1 MKKSFYS
8 FLAFAAVSFLAVSAL
23 DAAEKGNLV
32 ADPTSAVK
40 NTWKKYPVS
49 GKDFW
54 MLLDPRWLE
63 LKGVAQEEFVQKS
76 GTGFVHQSVAGENV
90 VNLRVMTIGEIT
102 SYDAKN
108 RRRKVDIQIIP
119 EEKDLQ
125 IIDPGYINDGSAR
138 NYCVLSGNVLDMTR
152 RYAVIKSTLKFK
164 SDFAIAR
171 LAIYHGFNKQNRI
184 GRVVYNGKDVKIP
197 ADKDIFNVAIAP
209 AAKEFELTVYST
221 PLKYKAKEL
230 KVPYEERLKKAPFWL
245 TNMFRANYG
254 NIFGLTDCNFD
265 QESFAAVKKKYG
277 ENFIGYWMPEWDH
290 NYILAVSRPNLP
302 YYKTIQHFIK
312 VPCNKEDFVKGVLKF
327 CWDSHKPLF
336 GKDLLGMSGQVLFMH
351 HACDWGSTVS
361 GLEITQEKTELA
373 GRISFMFT
381 RGASRQFDKPMY
393 IYQAYYGGSQSPN
406 STLRGYTRRIDWGVA
421 PSLTLRNFMASY
433 YMGNNYLDFEAQPYG
448 MVLEEKGGSHSLTG
462 NGKVMKEFYEWT
474 ASDKGKRGESY
485 APILLLAD
493 RKHGYDMWY
502 RIAPRGWDNCYNIY
516 PLTDANFFMDYVMQ
530 VISPRYDYP
539 HFDKP
544 EYSPNLHN
552 STVGD
557 IFDLYLANP
566 LVNGEVRLEQLKKYP
581 VVVLVDDIFYTEKLA
596 NTLKEY
602 VAGGGTLLLTTGQ
615 TAPFEE
621 DKDFLGVTIGK
632 GTKKEDGLFVNTL
645 SLLPGTEIVMATSR
659 KSPLVTKK
667 KYGNGHVIVLASPYM
682 KKTGNLTKVPQEL
695 VKLFEKIQSE
705 LLPVKVEGDC
715 QYLFNIMPDGTW
727 KVILINNRGIVKL
740 PKESTEKHF
749 KEYTSK
755 VTLTVPAGVTVKE
768 LRKNAVPSVVKG
780 REFDKYTFTIA
791 PADIYVVDMK
801 GIKFDKAGKKGAV
814 KFNKV
819 KNYKF
824 APYTPAKANDG
835 YKPRPAAILAAQGR
849 NMVAAPDIVASWKG
863 ENGMKEVSGKGYELK
878 FHNVEVKNGAARY
891 SGKRAWATLSAAVNH
906 SLPAVTYELV
916 VKPVPQEQL
925 KKLKITRCGVLYPKR
940 NLMLEYYHGRWTLL
954 LFERIIYDRIMGPK
968 GAPEWTHVCV
978 TTEKNI
984 ARLFVNGKEVKN
996 GNGPL
1001 KSINDFGFTAPK
1013 GKISLNLGSLAH
1025 TWPNPYSFQG
1035 EIKEFTIHGKAL
1047 SPEEIAKLAAAKV
1060 KK

>member
-1 MKKSFYS
+1 MKKSLYS
-8 FLAFAAVSFLAVSAL
+8 YFALAAAAFFAGFSAV
-23 DAAEKGNLV
+23 AAEKGNLV
-32 ADPTSAVK
+32 ADPASAVK

-54 MLLDPRWLE
+54 MLLDPRWLN
-63 LKGVAQEEFVQKS
+63 LKGVSHEEFVQKS
-76 GTGFVHQSVAGENV
+76 GTGFVHQTVSGENV
-90 VNLRVMTIGEIT
+90 TNLRVLTIGEIT
-102 SYDAKN
+102 SYDARN
-108 RRRKVDIQIIP
+108 RRRKATIEVIP
-119 EEKDLQ
+119 EEKDMLVT
-125 IIDPGYINDGSAR
+125 DPQYLNDGSIR
-138 NYCVLSGNVLDMTR
+138 NYCVFSGNVLDMTR
-152 RYAVIKSTLKFK
+152 RYAIHKNTLKFK

-171 LAIYHGFNKQNRI
+171 LAINHGVGKDNRI
-184 GRVVYNGKDVKIP
+184 SKLLCNGKEVQIP
-197 ADKDIFNVAIAP
+197 ADKNTFDVKITP
-209 AAKEFELTVYST
+209 AAKEFELTVYSS
-221 PLKYKAKEL
+221 PLKYQAKEL
-230 KVPYEERLKKAPFWL
+230 NVPYEERLKKAPFWL

-254 NIFGLTDCNFD
+254 NIFGTDVCNFD
-265 QESFAAVKKKYG
+265 QESFASVRKKYG
-277 ENFIGYWMPEWDH
+277 ENFIGYWLPEWDH

-302 YYKTIQHFIK
+302 YYKTIQNFIK

-393 IYQAYYGGSQSPN
+393 IYQAYYGGSQSPT

-448 MVLEEKGGSHSLTG
+448 MVLEEKGGNHSLTG
-462 NGKVMKEFYEWT
+462 NGKAMKEFYEWT

-502 RIAPRGWDNCYNIY
+502 RIAPRGWDNFYNIY
-516 PLTDANFFMDYVMQ
+516 PLTDANFFMEYVMQ
-530 VISPRYDYP
+530 VISPRYDYNK
-539 HFDKP
+539 FDNPK
-544 EYSPNLHN
+544 YSPNLHN

-566 LVNGEVRLEQLKKYP
+566 LVNGEVRLDQLKKYP
-581 VVVLVDDIFYTEKLA
+581 VVALVDDITYTEKLA
-596 NTLKEY
+596 NTLKQY
-602 VAGGGTLLLTTGQ
+602 VAEGGTLLLTTGQ

-632 GTKKEDGLFVNTL
+632 DTKKEDGLFVNSLT
-645 SLLPGTEIVMATSR
+645 LLPGTETVMATSR
-659 KSPLVTKK
+659 KTPLATKK
-667 KYGNGHVIVLASPYM
+667 KYGNGHVILLASPYM
-682 KKTGNLTKVPQEL
+682 KKTGDLTKVPQQL

-755 VTLTVPAGVTVKE
+755 VTLTVPAGVTIKE
-768 LRKNAVPSVVKG
+768 LRKNTVPAVKKG
-780 REFDKYTFTIA
+780 KEFDQYTFNIA

-801 GIKFDKAGKKGAV
+801 GIKFGKTVKKGAA

-824 APYTPAKANDG
+824 APYTPVKANDG
-835 YKPRPAAILAAQGR
+835 YKPRPDATLKAQDK
-849 NMVAAPDIVASWKG
+849 NMVAAPAIVASWKG
-863 ENGMKEVSGKGYELK
+863 EGMKEVTGKGYELK
-878 FHNVEVKNGAARY
+878 FHNVEVKDGVAKY
-891 SGKRAWATLSAAVNH
+891 SGKRAWATLNAQLKH
-906 SLPAVTYELV
+906 SLPAVSYELV
-916 VKPVPQEQL
+916 VKPAPIEQW
-925 KKLKITRCGVLYPKR
+925 KNVYGRHVRGGVLYPHR

-954 LFERIIYDRIMGPK
+954 LFERIIYDRVMGPK
-968 GAPEWTHVCV
+968 AAPEWTHLCV

-984 ARLFVNGKEVKN
+984 ARLFVNGKEVKRAA
-996 GNGPL
+996 GPI
-1001 KSINDFGFTAPK
+1001 KSINEFGSKAPTS
-1013 GKISLNLGSLAH
+1013 KIGLTLGSLAH
-1025 TWPNPYSFQG
+1025 TWPIPYSFQG
-1035 EIKEFTIHGKAL
+1035 EIKEFTIHGKTL
-1047 SPEEIAKLAAAKV
+1047 SPEEIAKLAEKV

>member
-1 MKKSFYS
+1 MKKSLYS
-8 FLAFAAVSFLAVSAL
+8 YFALAAAAFFAGFSAV
-23 DAAEKGNLV
+23 AAEKGNLV
-32 ADPTSAVK
+32 ADPASAVK

-54 MLLDPRWLE
+54 MLLDPRWLN
-63 LKGVAQEEFVQKS
+63 LKGVSHEEFVQKS
-76 GTGFVHQSVAGENV
+76 GTGFVHQTVSGENV
-90 VNLRVMTIGEIT
+90 TNLRVLTIGEIT
-102 SYDAKN
+102 SYDARN
-108 RRRKVDIQIIP
+108 RRRKATIEVIP
-119 EEKDLQ
+119 EEKDMLVT
-125 IIDPGYINDGSAR
+125 DPQYLNDGSIR
-138 NYCVLSGNVLDMTR
+138 NYCVFSGNVLDMTR
-152 RYAVIKSTLKFK
+152 RYAIHKNTLKFK

-171 LAIYHGFNKQNRI
+171 LAINHGVGKDNRI
-184 GRVVYNGKDVKIP
+184 SKLLCNGKEVQIP
-197 ADKDIFNVAIAP
+197 ADKNTFDVKITP
-209 AAKEFELTVYST
+209 AAKEFELTVYSS
-221 PLKYKAKEL
+221 PLKYQAKEL
-230 KVPYEERLKKAPFWL
+230 NVPYEERLKKAPFWL

-254 NIFGLTDCNFD
+254 NIFGTDVCNFD
-265 QESFAAVKKKYG
+265 QESFASVRKKYG
-277 ENFIGYWMPEWDH
+277 ENFIGYWLPEWDH

-302 YYKTIQHFIK
+302 YYKTIQNFIK

-448 MVLEEKGGSHSLTG
+448 MVLEEKGGNHSLTG

-502 RIAPRGWDNCYNIY
+502 RIAPRGWDNFYNIY
-516 PLTDANFFMDYVMQ
+516 PLTDANFFMEYVMQ
-530 VISPRYDYP
+530 VISPRYDYNK
-539 HFDKP
+539 FDNPK
-544 EYSPNLHN
+544 YSPNLHN

-566 LVNGEVRLEQLKKYP
+566 LVNGEVRLDQLKKYP
-581 VVVLVDDIFYTEKLA
+581 VVALVDDITYTEKLA
-596 NTLKEY
+596 NTLKQY
-602 VAGGGTLLLTTGQ
+602 VAEGGTLLLTTGQ

-632 GTKKEDGLFVNTL
+632 DTKKEDGLFVNSLT
-645 SLLPGTEIVMATSR
+645 LLPGTETVMATSR
-659 KSPLVTKK
+659 KTPLATKK
-667 KYGNGHVIVLASPYM
+667 KYGNGHVILLASPYM
-682 KKTGNLTKVPQEL
+682 KKTGDLTKVPQQL

-749 KEYTSK
+749 KEFTSK
-755 VTLTVPAGVTVKE
+755 VTLTVPAGVTIKE
-768 LRKNAVPSVVKG
+768 LRKNAVPAVQKG
-780 REFDKYTFTIA
+780 KDFDKYTFTIA

-801 GIKFDKAGKKGAV
+801 GIKFGKTVKKGAA

-824 APYTPAKANDG
+824 APYTPVKANDG
-835 YKPRPAAILAAQGR
+835 YKPRPAATLAAMGK
-849 NMVAAPDIVASWKG
+849 NMVAAPAIVGSWKG
-863 ENGMKEVSGKGYELK
+863 EGMKEVTGNGYELK
-878 FHNVEVKNGAARY
+878 FHNVEVKDGVARY
-891 SGKRAWATLSAAVNH
+891 NTKRSWATLNAQLKH
-906 SLPAVTYELV
+906 SLPAVSYELV
-916 VKPVPQEQL
+916 VKPAPIEQW
-925 KKLKITRCGVLYPKR
+925 KNVYGRHVRGGVLYPHR

-954 LFERIIYDRIMGPK
+954 LFERIIYDRVMGPK
-968 GAPEWTHVCV
+968 AAPEWTHLCV

-984 ARLFVNGKEVKN
+984 ARLFVNGKEVKRAA
-996 GNGPL
+996 GPI
-1001 KSINDFGFTAPK
+1001 KSINEFGSKAPTS
-1013 GKISLNLGSLAH
+1013 KIGLTLGSLAH
-1025 TWPNPYSFQG
+1025 TWPIPYSFQG
-1035 EIKEFTIHGKAL
+1035 EIKEFTIHGKTL
-1047 SPEEIAKLAAAKV
+1047 SPEEIAKLAEKV

>member
-1 MKKSFYS
+1 
-8 FLAFAAVSFLAVSAL
+8 
-23 DAAEKGNLV
+23 
-32 ADPTSAVK
+32 
-40 NTWKKYPVS
+40 
-49 GKDFW
+49 
-54 MLLDPRWLE
+54 
-63 LKGVAQEEFVQKS
+63 
-76 GTGFVHQSVAGENV
+76 
-90 VNLRVMTIGEIT
+90 
-102 SYDAKN
+102 
-108 RRRKVDIQIIP
+108 
-119 EEKDLQ
+119 
-125 IIDPGYINDGSAR
+125 
-138 NYCVLSGNVLDMTR
+138 MTR
-152 RYAVIKSTLKFK
+152 RYAIHKNTLKFK

-171 LAIYHGFNKQNRI
+171 LAINHGVGKDNRI
-184 GRVVYNGKDVKIP
+184 SKLLCNGKEVQIP
-197 ADKDIFNVAIAP
+197 ADKNTFDVKITP
-209 AAKEFELTVYST
+209 AAKEFELTVYSS
-221 PLKYKAKEL
+221 PLKYQAKEL
-230 KVPYEERLKKAPFWL
+230 NVPYEERLKKAPFWL

-254 NIFGLTDCNFD
+254 NIFGTDVCNFD
-265 QESFAAVKKKYG
+265 QESFASVRKKYG
-277 ENFIGYWMPEWDH
+277 ENFIGYWLPEWDH

-302 YYKTIQHFIK
+302 YYKTIQNFIK

-336 GKDLLGMSGQVLFMH
+336 GKDLLGMSGQMLFMH

-448 MVLEEKGGSHSLTG
+448 MVLEEKGGNHSLTG

-502 RIAPRGWDNCYNIY
+502 RIAPRGWDNFYNIY
-516 PLTDANFFMDYVMQ
+516 PLTDANFFMEYVMQ
-530 VISPRYDYP
+530 VISPRYDYNK
-539 HFDKP
+539 FDNPK
-544 EYSPNLHN
+544 YSPNLHN

-566 LVNGEVRLEQLKKYP
+566 LVNGEVRLDQLKKYP
-581 VVVLVDDIFYTEKLA
+581 VVALVDDITYTEKLA
-596 NTLKEY
+596 NTLKQY
-602 VAGGGTLLLTTGQ
+602 VAEGGTLLLTTGQ

-632 GTKKEDGLFVNTL
+632 DTKKEDGLFVNSLT
-645 SLLPGTEIVMATSR
+645 LLPGTETVMATSR
-659 KSPLVTKK
+659 KTPLATKK
-667 KYGNGHVIVLASPYM
+667 KYGNGHVILLASPYM
-682 KKTGNLTKVPQEL
+682 KKTGDLTKVPQQL

-749 KEYTSK
+749 KEFTSK
-755 VTLTVPAGVTVKE
+755 VTLSVPAGVTVKE
-768 LRKNAVPSVVKG
+768 LRKNTVPAVQKG
-780 REFDKYTFTIA
+780 KDFDKYTFTIA

-801 GIKFDKAGKKGAV
+801 GIKFGKTVKKGAA

-824 APYTPAKANDG
+824 APYTPVKANDG
-835 YKPRPAAILAAQGR
+835 YKPRPAATLAAMGK
-849 NMVAAPDIVASWKG
+849 NMVAAPAIVGSWKG
-863 ENGMKEVSGKGYELK
+863 EGMKEVTGNGYELK
-878 FHNVEVKNGAARY
+878 FHKVEVKDGVARY
-891 SGKRAWATLSAAVNH
+891 NTKRSWATLNAQLKH
-906 SLPAVTYELV
+906 SLPAVSYELV
-916 VKPVPQEQL
+916 VKPAPIEQW
-925 KKLKITRCGVLYPKR
+925 KNVYGRHVRGGVLYPHR

-954 LFERIIYDRIMGPK
+954 LFERIIYDRVMGPK
-968 GAPEWTHVCV
+968 AAPEWTHLCV

-984 ARLFVNGKEVKN
+984 ARLFVNGKEVKRAA
-996 GNGPL
+996 GPI
-1001 KSINDFGFTAPK
+1001 KSINEFGSKAPTS
-1013 GKISLNLGSLAH
+1013 KIGLTLGSLAH
-1025 TWPNPYSFQG
+1025 TWPIPYSFQG
-1035 EIKEFTIHGKAL
+1035 EIKEFTIHGKTL
-1047 SPEEIAKLAAAKV
+1047 SPEEIAKLAEKV